1 MCFSVTFIHLL
12 VVSVTMRAPTPQ
24 WRGFLSLILF
34 FLDGISGFKFTLLH
48 TNDMHSWFDPISG
61 KDGKCKTGDDER
73 GLCFGGFGRVAAV
86 VAAARSSG
94 GDPVVYLNGGDTF
107 QGTSWFSIYRGKM
120 VARMLNFLAPDA
132 MTLGVHELD
141 DGTDALAEF
150 LDNITF
156 PVVSSNINLK
166 NEPKLA
172 DNNKLV
178 TSSVITKG
186 NRRIGIVGYIR
197 PDTKERTQPSNVM
210 FKQEVPA
217 INKETK
223 KLRDQGIDI
232 IIALG
237 HSGYEKD
244 KEIARRCP
252 DVDIVVGGQSHTFL
266 YSGRAPSKEIP
277 EGPYPTI
284 AVKPDGRKVPVVQA
298 YAYTKYLGNLSL
310 EFDNG
315 GNLLSFKGRPIL
327 LDKRFQPSRAVQ
339 DFLQLYRQVID
350 DMERHVVGT
359 TSVYLNGDPKS
370 CGYGECNFGNFI
382 ADSFV
387 YARVVQTM
395 ADRRSWTDASIG
407 LINAGAIRASIEP
420 GETGAITE
428 ADVVTV
434 LPFSQELFYTRIS
447 GRQLMKALEHSAH
460 MRSKH
465 MTSAHLQVSGLR
477 LKFNHSL
484 AKGERITEIRALCSE
499 CQIPHYEALDAD
511 KYYGVVIPSFLLN
524 GGDGYSFID
533 KNRPEVENMTILD
546 RMAVIQYLQEHKVI
560 YPEREDRQAVQ
571 QKHLAN
577 SGYHLSVELPLILCF
592 LCFCH
597 RCLV

>member
-1 MCFSVTFIHLL
+1 MHSL
-12 VVSVTMRAPTPQ
+12 TPQ
-24 WRGFLSLILF
+24 WWFFLSLILF
-34 FLDGISGFKFTLLH
+34 FLDWISGFKFTLLH
-48 TNDMHSWFDPISG
+48 TNDMHSRFDPISHTG
-61 KDGKCKTGDDER
+61 GRCKTVGD
-73 GLCFGGFGRVAAV
+73 CFGGFGRVAEV
-86 VAAARSSG
+86 ISAARNTAT
-94 GDPVVYLNGGDTF
+94 DPVIYLNGGDSF
-107 QGTSWFSIYRGKM
+107 QGTSWFSVYRGKM

-132 MTLGVHELD
+132 MALGVHELD

-150 LDNITF
+150 LNTITF
-156 PVVSSNINLK
+156 PMVSSNINLI

-172 DNNKLV
+172 ENTNLV
-178 TSSVITKG
+178 TSLVITKG
-186 NRRIGIVGYIR
+186 DRKIGIVGYIR
-197 PDTKERTQPSNVM
+197 PDTKERTQPSNVI

-244 KEIARRCP
+244 MEIAKRCP

-266 YSGRAPSKEIP
+266 YSGKAPSKEVS

-284 AVKPDGRKVPVVQA
+284 VVKPDGRKVPVVQA

-310 EFDNG
+310 EFDSG
-315 GNLLSFKGRPIL
+315 GNLLSFKGSPIL
-327 LDKRFQPSRAVQ
+327 LDNRFQPRRDVQ

-359 TSVYLNGDPKS
+359 TSVYLNGDRKS
-370 CGYGECNFGNFI
+370 CGYSECNFGNFI

-395 ADRRSWTDASIG
+395 ADRSSWTDASIG
-407 LINAGAIRASIEP
+407 LINAGAIRASIDP

-434 LPFSQELFYTRIS
+434 LPFSQDLYYTRIS
-447 GRQLMKALEHSAH
+447 GSQLMKALEHSAQ

-484 AKGERITEIRALCSE
+484 PKGERITEIRALCSE
-499 CQIPHYEALDAD
+499 CQIPHYEAVDTNG
-511 KYYGVVIPSFLLN
+511 YYGVVVTSFLLN
-524 GGDGYSFID
+524 GGEGYSFVD
-533 KNRPEVENMTILD
+533 PKRPEVENMTILD

-560 YPEREDRQAVQ
+560 YPEREDRQYVQ
-571 QKHLAN
+571 QKHIAN
-577 SGYHLSVELPLILCF
+577 SGYMSLEPNLILSF
-592 LCFCH
+592 LYFCH
-597 RCLV
+597 RFLV